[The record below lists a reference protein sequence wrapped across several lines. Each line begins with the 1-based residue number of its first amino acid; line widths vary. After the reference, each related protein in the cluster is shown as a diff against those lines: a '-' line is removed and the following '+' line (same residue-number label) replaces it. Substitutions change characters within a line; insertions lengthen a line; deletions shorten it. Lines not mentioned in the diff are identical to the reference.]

1 MAPRILALVDSPASN
16 PGEVGRVLKAE
27 GRSLEL
33 RIPRLGQRLPGT
45 LEPYE
50 AVIMFGGPRSAN
62 GMDRFAYMRRI
73 ADFIEEVLRAE
84 KPFLGI
90 CLGAQVMARVLG
102 ARVACHEDG
111 FYEVGYFPVRPT
123 PAGEAFIDPGLFVYH
138 WHHEGFELPA
148 GAELLALGDAFP
160 NQAYRYGRAAFGLQ
174 FHPEVTS
181 AMRRRWVVSG
191 ASELKRPGAQSAA
204 QQEAHG
210 GSHEARM
217 HGWLACFLG
226 RWLSEAAGSC
236 PAPRRSDQAGAPGSA
251 SAMKL
256 S

>member
-1 MAPRILALVDSPASN
+1 MAPRILALVDSRASD
-16 PGEVGRVLKAE
+16 PGEVGRVLEAS
-27 GRSLEL
+27 GRTLER
-33 RIPRLGQRLPGT
+33 RIPRLGQRLPKT

-62 GMDRFAYMRRI
+62 GVDHFAYMRRI

-102 ARVACHEDG
+102 ARVTCHEEG
-111 FYEVGYFPVRPT
+111 VYEVGYFSVQPT
-123 PAGEAFIDPGLFVYH
+123 PAGAALIDPGLHVYH

-148 GAELLALGDAFP
+148 GAVLLARGEAFP

-204 QQEAHG
+204 EQEARG
-210 GSHEARM
+210 ARYEAAM
-217 HGWLACFLG
+217 HRWLARFLM
-226 RWLSEAAGSC
+226 RWLGEAAGWR
-236 PAPRRSDQAGAPGSA
+236 PEPRECNQPDTARRA